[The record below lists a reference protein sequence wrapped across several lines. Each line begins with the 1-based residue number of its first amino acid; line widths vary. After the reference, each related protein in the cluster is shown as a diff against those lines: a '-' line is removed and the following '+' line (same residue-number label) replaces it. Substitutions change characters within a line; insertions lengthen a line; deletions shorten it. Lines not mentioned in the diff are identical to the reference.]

1 MTMTAMFWVLAIP
14 ALAAI
19 ALAAVI
25 GAGIGKRM
33 DRATPAGAP
42 VDHKPRPLAS
52 RVLTTLSCVAM
63 VSALVMA
70 GHRRNMD
77 LYPMEGAV
85 LMALFILGCL
95 AGIVN
100 RRVYGFWI

>member
-1 MTMTAMFWVLAIP
+1 MTALFWVLAIP
-14 ALAAI
+14 ALAVI

-25 GAGIGKRM
+25 GARIGKRM
-33 DRATPAGAP
+33 DRAAPAGAP

-52 RVLTTLSCVAM
+52 RILTTLSCVAM

-70 GHRRNMD
+70 AHRRNMD
-77 LYPMEGAV
+77 LYPMEGGV
-85 LMALFILGCL
+85 LMALFILGGL
-95 AGIVN
+95 AAFLN

>member
-1 MTMTAMFWVLAIP
+1 MTALFWILAIP
-14 ALAAI
+14 ALAVI

-25 GAGIGKRM
+25 GARIGKRM
-33 DRATPAGAP
+33 DRASRPSAV
-42 VDHKPRPLAS
+42 VDHRPRPLAS
-52 RVLTTLSCVAM
+52 RVLSTLVGVAM

-77 LYPMEGAV
+77 LYPMEGGV
-85 LMALFILGCL
+85 LMALFILGGL
-95 AGIVN
+95 AAFVN